1 MTNITEQ
8 RKVVFLRWPFFAHAA
23 QEELYRLI
31 FTSKEREAHQ
41 LPARYF
47 GPRKP
52 CSKASFA
59 LPVSLAEEKQ
69 ALNAFDILSSFV
81 RPIRS
86 DAPHNVE
93 MMAISEVASSAH
105 SENDMDGDDFPQWT
119 FKIDDDSPAPLTDYP
134 LISSLNPVSLS
145 TATEVPSTADL
156 SVRLGLYQVYE
167 AEKRATRT
175 CDMPLEMKWTE
186 SAV

>member
-8 RKVVFLRWPFFAHAA
+8 RKVFFLIWPFFAHAA

-41 LPARYF
+41 LPARYP

-69 ALNAFDILSSFV
+69 ALNASDIPSSFV

-119 FKIDDDSPAPLTDYP
+119 DRRRLSCAPHRPPAH
-134 LISSLNPVSLS
+134 LIAQPRISLYRHRS
-145 TATEVPSTADL
+145 TFN
-156 SVRLGLYQVYE
+156 R
-167 AEKRATRT
+167 
-175 CDMPLEMKWTE
+175 
-186 SAV
+186 

>member
-8 RKVVFLRWPFFAHAA
+8 RKVFFLRWPFFAHAA

-41 LPARYF
+41 LPARYP

-69 ALNAFDILSSFV
+69 ALNAFDIPSSFV

-119 FKIDDDSPAPLTDYP
+119 FKIDDDSWLDG
-134 LISSLNPVSLS
+134 LLS
-145 TATEVPSTADL
+145 TCSLYSCLRRKQSFCPLLFSGHSGGATS
-156 SVRLGLYQVYE
+156 SQYWYQSCLRC
-167 AEKRATRT
+167 AW
-175 CDMPLEMKWTE
+175 CD
-186 SAV
+186 